1 MQTRLLTKP
10 VPYTFVRGAYY
21 YFTRRVLADLRQHYN
36 YPRIVQ
42 GLRTSSPQEAKLQA
56 KIEAAK
62 LDAYWMQMRL
72 AKSEVLGLSLIRD
85 GMDVPVVKSSNVPSD
100 RSLEGP
106 TLLDALNVYLEQK
119 GNGKAKSFRQSAE
132 RACGYVIENCGN
144 KPLAAYTRQDALVF
158 RDWLVARGLTGSSV
172 TRNFSYVKAVINF
185 ALSEFALEI
194 RNPFVG
200 VYHDRSKG
208 VVTRKPIP
216 LDALRRVQSECVQ
229 IDDDIRWLVSLVS
242 DTGMRMAEA
251 AGLSVTDFNL
261 QGDISFVEVRKHPW
275 RSLKTSASARVIPLS
290 GNGPLG
296 CTENTA
302 TSGCISLCLP

>member
-1 MQTRLLTKP
+1 M
-10 VPYTFVRGAYY
+10 
-21 YFTRRVLADLRQHYN
+21 
-36 YPRIVQ
+36 
-42 GLRTSSPQEAKLQA
+42 
-56 KIEAAK
+56 
-62 LDAYWMQMRL
+62 
-72 AKSEVLGLSLIRD
+72 
-85 GMDVPVVKSSNVPSD
+85 
-100 RSLEGP
+100 
-106 TLLDALNVYLEQK
+106 
-119 GNGKAKSFRQSAE
+119 
-132 RACGYVIENCGN
+132 
-144 KPLAAYTRQDALVF
+144 
-158 RDWLVARGLTGSSV
+158 GSSV

-208 VVTRKPIP
+208 VGTRKPIP